1 MGISEKIKEIEDEM
15 RRTQVNKATEFHLG
29 LLKAKIAKLRRELIA
44 AAAKKGGGG
53 PGFAV
58 KRSGDATVVLIGPP
72 SVGKSTLLNHITNAD
87 SRTAA
92 YHFTTLTVV
101 PGLME
106 YNGAKIQVLDLPGI
120 LVGASDGRGRGKEV
134 LSVARTA
141 DLVLIMLDVFSTK
154 DNFIYSELDA
164 MGIRIDQKPPDV
176 VITTKSRGGVTL
188 NATVPLTHLNQK
200 TIESILAVYGTHN
213 ADVVIRED
221 VTSDQFI
228 DILVGN
234 RRYVPSLLVLNKVDL
249 VKKEYLGQIKKELGA
264 FVPISA
270 ENDQNIEN
278 LKKAI
283 YDKLGMIRVYTKP
296 RMGEADLNEP
306 LMIRSGSTV
315 EDVIHKLHVKGLA
328 EGFKYASIW
337 GKSAK
342 FGGQKV
348 GLKHILKDGD
358 IIQIFSK

>member
-1 MGISEKIKEIEDEM
+1 MGIADKIKEIEDEM
-15 RRTQVNKATEFHLG
+15 KRTQVNKATEFHLG

-44 AAAKKGGGG
+44 AASKKGGGG

-72 SVGKSTLLNHITNAD
+72 SVGKSTLLNHITNAE

-92 YHFTTLTVV
+92 YQFTTLTVV

-176 VITTKSRGGVTL
+176 VITPKSRGGVTL

-228 DILVGN
+228 DVLVGN

-249 VKKEYLGQIKKELGA
+249 VKKEYLGEIKKELGP

-270 ENDQNIEN
+270 ENNQNIEV
-278 LKKAI
+278 LRKAI

-296 RMGEADLNEP
+296 RIGEADMKEP
-306 LMIRSGSTV
+306 LMIRSGATV
-315 EDVIHKLHVKGLA
+315 EDVIQKLHVKGLA
-328 EGFKYASIW
+328 EGFKFASIW

-348 GLKHILKDGD
+348 GMKHVLKDGD
-358 IIQIFSK
+358 IIQIVSK

>member
-15 RRTQVNKATEFHLG
+15 KRTQVNKATEFHLG
-29 LLKAKIAKLRRELIA
+29 VLKAKLAKLRRELIVA
-44 AAAKKGGGG
+44 SSKKGGGG
-53 PGFAV
+53 GFSV

-72 SVGKSTLLNHITNAD
+72 SVGKSTLLNHITKAE

-92 YHFTTLTVV
+92 YQFTTLTVV
-101 PGLME
+101 PGIME

-120 LVGASDGRGRGKEV
+120 VAGASEGRGRGKEV

-154 DNFIYSELDA
+154 DNFVYSELEA

-176 VITTKSRGGVTL
+176 VITTKSRGGVTV

-200 TIESILAVYGTHN
+200 TIESILGVYGMHN

-221 VTSDQFI
+221 VTADQFI
-228 DILVGN
+228 DTIVGN
-234 RRYVPSLLVLNKVDL
+234 RRYIPSLLVLNKVDL
-249 VKKEYLGQIKKELGA
+249 VKKEYLGEIKRELGP

-270 ENDQNIEN
+270 ENNQNIEVM
-278 LKKAI
+278 KKAL
-283 YDKLGMIRVYTKP
+283 YDKLGMMRVYTKP
-296 RMGEADLNEP
+296 KLGEADMKEP
-306 LMIRSGSTV
+306 LMMKSGATV
-315 EDVIHKLHVKGLA
+315 EDVIQKLHVKGLA
-328 EGFKYASIW
+328 EGFKHASIW

-348 GLKHILKDGD
+348 GMKHVLKDGD
-358 IIQIFSK
+358 IIQITSK